1 MDNDPEKTILGPH
14 VSWSRNKLANKINVS
29 SQKGAENHKSKM
41 NDNDVTTFWES
52 AAGDNEAE
60 VTVNFGG
67 NVLIN
72 YVNVTPKRFNQQ
84 TPIESLYRKVCIR
97 AKNTSGNWF
106 NWGCRTFEKSW
117 EQALFPKNQ
126 KPIEFRHE
134 KYRWL
139 ATKEIQI
146 KFFLPEGFVA
156 RIADLEIS
164 QRHCPL
170 GQVVN
175 PSKVGSII
183 PNAFNT
189 PAFCKNGSGGGTTA
203 MGCGVGFTGSNGV
216 CFDIQECKP
225 KRTINTE
232 GICKRMD
239 CKKADGVPAARK
251 LCQEQK
257 NGDMWAPRNQAD
269 LKFLRVS
276 LKFKKNPQIR
286 YMKML

>member
-1 MDNDPEKTILGPH
+1 
-14 VSWSRNKLANKINVS
+14 
-29 SQKGAENHKSKM
+29 M
-41 NDNDVTTFWES
+41 NDNDVTSFWES

-67 NVLIN
+67 DVLIN
-72 YVNVTPKRFNQQ
+72 YLDLTPKKFNQN
-84 TPIESLYRKVCIR
+84 TPIESLYRKICIR
-97 AKNTSGNWF
+97 AKNSSGNWF
-106 NWGCRTFEKSW
+106 NWACRTFEKSW
-117 EQALFPKNQ
+117 EIAQFPKNQ

-139 ATKEIQI
+139 ATNQIQI

-156 RIADLEIS
+156 RIADLDIS

-170 GQVVN
+170 GKVVI
-175 PSKVGSII
+175 PSKRGSII

-189 PAFCKNGSGGGTTA
+189 PNFCKNGSGGGTSA

-257 NGDMWAPRNQAD
+257 NGDIWAPRNQAD

-276 LKFKKNPQIR
+276 CKYNLKISSQKNSQNF
-286 YMKML
+286 